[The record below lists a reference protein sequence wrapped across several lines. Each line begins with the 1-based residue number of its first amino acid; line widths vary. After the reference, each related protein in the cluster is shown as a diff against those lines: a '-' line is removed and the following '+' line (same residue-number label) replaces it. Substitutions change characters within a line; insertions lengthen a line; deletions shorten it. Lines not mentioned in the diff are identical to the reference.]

1 MNYEAIAFWSQI
13 VAFVL
18 FVIFLLWVWVKFL
31 APFVKSAQEATND
44 RIATS
49 QRHRDEMVKSLDV
62 LRTEIETAK
71 RDAAAIESRSADQS
85 QREYDAIVAEATAE
99 GERMLANAAFE
110 LDRQRAAAREILRI
124 GLLDEALT
132 LARDH
137 ARKRLDAQRAAK
149 LISDF
154 TTAARSVK

>member
-1 MNYEAIAFWSQI
+1 MNYEAIAFWSQV

-18 FVIFLLWVWVKFL
+18 FVIFLVWVWIKFL
-31 APFVKSAQEATND
+31 APFVKSAQEATNE

-71 RDAAAIESRSADQS
+71 RDAAAIESRSAEQS

-110 LDRQRAAAREILRI
+110 LDRQRAAAREVLRI

-137 ARKRLDAQRAAK
+137 ARKRLDEQRAAK